1 MGSERDGDGVAYAV
15 VVNQE
20 EQYSIWRAD
29 REPPAGWRKV
39 GKVGDKAQCLAHVA
53 TAWTDMRP
61 LSARLQ
67 SEEHRR

>member
-1 MGSERDGDGVAYAV
+1 MGSDPEEDGAYSV

-29 REPPAGWRKV
+29 REPPAGWRRT
-39 GKVGDKAQCLAHVA
+39 GRLGDKAQCLAHVA

-61 LSARLQ
+61 LSTRPDHDRL
-67 SEEHRR
+67 RR

>member
-1 MGSERDGDGVAYAV
+1 MANQPGEDGVAYAV

-29 REPPAGWRKV
+29 REPPAGWRGI
-39 GKVGDKAQCLAHVA
+39 GKVGNKAQCLAHVA

-61 LSARLQ
+61 LSVRLQ
-67 SEEHRR
+67 SSEGRR

>member
-1 MGSERDGDGVAYAV
+1 MGNEPEEDGVAYAV

-29 REPPAGWRKV
+29 REPPAGWRRI
-39 GKVGDKAQCLAHVA
+39 GKVGNKAQCLAHVA

-67 SEEHRR
+67 SPGGRR